1 MAQAWSHQPPAIQ
14 HMLDNPATLL
24 EAWMGTGKTYMT
36 MSVIDQIQKSDAA
49 ILILCPATVVGVW
62 SGQAERHFPGRF
74 NVLPLD
80 RKAGT
85 TKEKERKLHAAL
97 KIQRVRGQKLIV
109 VVNYE
114 SAILEP
120 LKTLLLLANWDIVIC
135 DESQRIKGHNTQ
147 IGKLA
152 AQLHHCSKKR
162 ICLTGTP
169 MPHGPGDIFSQYRFL
184 DPSIFGKYWTHFTRQ
199 YAVISQHIPG
209 KVDKWVRQDEM
220 RQKIAKL
227 RYHIPKDVL
236 VLPERQDITI
246 ECELGGAGRKAY
258 IDMLRESILEVR
270 RMIDGGED
278 QTAVAS
284 AMNGGVK
291 FLRLLQLAQGYVKTE
306 DGDEVVTDSSKR
318 RELLD
323 LLDQTDEPVC
333 VYGWFRHDLEIVKT
347 CCEMLGRRYG
357 EISGSRKDLGVAS
370 TMPDDIDVMAVQ
382 CKSGGSGIDLTR
394 ARIGIVLN
402 TGFISPGDYDQMM
415 ARQYRPGQTK
425 NVVFYHLLTKG
436 TVDTHVMKSRQQKRD
451 VVQALIED
459 IGKMSSD
466 NGFLQNMA
474 VNDALSAFFG

>member
-14 HMLDNPATLL
+14 HMLREPATLL

-36 MSVIDQIQKSDAA
+36 MATIDQSQPANA
-49 ILILCPATVVGVW
+49 MVLILCPATVVGVW

-74 NVLPLD
+74 NVLALD
-80 RKAGT
+80 KKAGS
-85 TKEKERKLHAAL
+85 TKDKAKKLQEQL
-97 KIQRVRGQKLIV
+97 SLQRVRDRKMIV

-120 LKTLLLLANWDIVIC
+120 LKSLILKQIWDIVIC
-135 DESQRIKGHNTQ
+135 DESQRIKGHSTQ

-152 AQLHHCSKKR
+152 AALHPVSRKR

-184 DPSIFGKYWTHFTRQ
+184 NPTIFGKYWTHFTRQ

-209 KVDKWVRQDEM
+209 KVDKWVNQDDM
-220 RQKIAKL
+220 RARIAKL

-246 ECELGGAGRKAY
+246 ECELEPAGRKAY
-258 IDMLRESILEVR
+258 TEMLQESILEVR
-270 RMIDGGED
+270 RRIDGGED
-278 QTAVAS
+278 ELAVAS

-333 VYGWFRHDLEIVKT
+333 VYGWFRHDLEIVKK
-347 CCEMLGRRYG
+347 CCEILGKRYG

-370 TMPDDIDVMAVQ
+370 TMPDNVDVMAVQ

-394 ARIGIVLN
+394 ARIGVVLN

-425 NVVFYHLLTKG
+425 NVVFYHLLTNR
-436 TVDTHVMKSRQQKRD
+436 TVDMHIMKSRQQKRD

-459 IGKMSSD
+459 
-466 NGFLQNMA
+466 MA
-474 VNDALSAFFG
+474 SGVLK

>member
-14 HMLDNPATLL
+14 HMLANPATLL

-36 MSVIDQIQKSDAA
+36 MSVIDQLENESAA

-74 NVLPLD
+74 TVLPLD
-80 RKAGT
+80 KKAGS
-85 TKEKERKLHAAL
+85 TKEKEKKLQAAL
-97 KIQRVRGQKLIV
+97 KIQHVRSQKLIV

-120 LKTLLLLANWDIVIC
+120 LKSLLLRYNWDIAIC
-135 DESQRIKGHNTQ
+135 DESQRIKGPTTQ
-147 IGKLA
+147 IGKLVA
-152 AQLHHCSKKR
+152 LLHYRSKKR
-162 ICLTGTP
+162 MCLTGTP
-169 MPHGPGDIFSQYRFL
+169 MPHSPGDIFSQFRFL

-199 YAVISQHIPG
+199 YAIMNRNIPG
-209 KVDKWVRQDEM
+209 KVDQWINQEEM

-246 ECELGGAGRKAY
+246 ECELESAGRKAY

-270 RMIDGGED
+270 RMIDGGQDE
-278 QTAVAS
+278 TVVAS

-333 VYGWFRHDLEIVKT
+333 VYGWFRHDLEIVKK
-347 CCEMLGRRYG
+347 CCEILGRRYG

-370 TMPDDIDVMAVQ
+370 TMPDNIDVMAVQ

-415 ARQYRPGQTK
+415 ARQYRPGQTQ

-459 IGKMSSD
+459 
-466 NGFLQNMA
+466 MA
-474 VNDALSAFFG
+474 SGVLK

>member
-1 MAQAWSHQPPAIQ
+1 
-14 HMLDNPATLL
+14 MLENNETLL

-36 MSVIDQIQKSDAA
+36 MATIDRVQPANAK

-62 SGQAERHFPGRF
+62 SGQADRHFPGRF
-74 NVLPLD
+74 NVLALD
-80 RKAGT
+80 RKSGT
-85 TKEKERKLHAAL
+85 TVVKTSKLQDAL
-97 KIQRVRGQKLIV
+97 KIQPVCDRKLIV

-114 SAILEP
+114 SAILDP
-120 LKTLLLLANWDIVIC
+120 LKSLILKQQWDIVIC

-147 IGKLA
+147 IGKMA
-152 AQLHHCSKKR
+152 AALHPVSRKR

-184 DPSIFGKYWTHFTRQ
+184 NPTIFGKYWTHFTRQ

-209 KVDKWVRQDEM
+209 KVDRWVNQEDLRT
-220 RQKIAKL
+220 KIARL

-246 ECELGGAGRKAY
+246 ECDLEPAGRRAY
-258 IDMLRESILEVR
+258 IDMLQESILEVR
-270 RMIDGGED
+270 RRIEDGED
-278 QTAVAS
+278 EITVAS

-306 DGDEVVTDSSKR
+306 EGDEVTTDSSKR

-333 VYGWFRHDLEIVKT
+333 VYGWFRHDLETVKK
-347 CCEMLGRRYG
+347 CCEILGRRYG

-370 TMPDDIDVMAVQ
+370 TMPDNIDVMAVQ

-415 ARQYRPGQTK
+415 ARQYRPGQTQ
-425 NVVFYHLLTKG
+425 NVVFYHMVTRK
-436 TVDTHVMKSRQQKRD
+436 TVDVHILKSRQQKRD
-451 VVQALIED
+451 VVQSLIED
-459 IGKMSSD
+459 MGKMSSD
-466 NGFLQNMA
+466 NHRLQDMA